1 MWGGKSTYINGTANS
16 IPVKIPLLTQ
26 AIVTFA
32 AGSQGQLA
40 LVIYEWA
47 DSKYLG
53 KVIDPNASYMPVSG
67 EFEIGKEHSRLTHC
81 RKLMS
86 APPTSY

>member
-1 MWGGKSTYINGTANS
+1 MWSGKSTYINGNINNT
-16 IPVKIPLLTQ
+16 PLKILLLIQ

-40 LVIYEWA
+40 LVVYEWA

-53 KVIDPNASYMPVSG
+53 KVTNPNESYLPVSD
-67 EFEIGKEHSRLTHC
+67 EN
-81 RKLMS
+81 
-86 APPTSY
+86 